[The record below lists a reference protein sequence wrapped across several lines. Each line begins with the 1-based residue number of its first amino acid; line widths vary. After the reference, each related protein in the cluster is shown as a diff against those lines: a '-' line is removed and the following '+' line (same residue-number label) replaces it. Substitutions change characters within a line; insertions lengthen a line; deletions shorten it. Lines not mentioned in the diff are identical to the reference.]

1 MQAIIVKFVK
11 TNSGVLQLIFY
22 GSELQGKKN
31 RPTALSTS
39 IMIPLVCMY
48 MKLKVMKH
56 KYILLPTRSKCPTYL
71 VHCSFV
77 KYRGNRQGCE
87 IGLIYQNHFIIFIYF
102 INIIYLFQNLF
113 RHTKVIKLTCN
124 FRNQYFVTKIF

>member
-1 MQAIIVKFVK
+1 
-11 TNSGVLQLIFY
+11 
-22 GSELQGKKN
+22 
-31 RPTALSTS
+31 
-39 IMIPLVCMY
+39 MIPLVCMY

-87 IGLIYQNHFIIFIYF
+87 IGLYLSESFYNLYIFHKYNIFI
-102 INIIYLFQNLF
+102 LESFQ
-113 RHTKVIKLTCN
+113 T
-124 FRNQYFVTKIF
+124 Y